1 MTGGELRALRE
12 GARLTQ
18 VEAAGALKMTYSRY
32 ATYERGEKP
41 IEDELAGRAAR
52 VLGGIRKPTVQDDLT
67 TEGELRLALGEAT
80 MMLGPD
86 QRAELT
92 RVVGNALVD
101 DAVARAVMARVGST
115 LADEV
120 ARKDAE
126 LRAAKDELARVRA
139 VVSEGRR

>member
-12 GARLTQ
+12 GAGLTQ
-18 VEAAGALKMTYSRY
+18 VEAAGALKMTYSCY
-32 ATYERGEKP
+32 TTYERGEKP
-41 IEDELAGRAAR
+41 IEDELAGRAAQ
-52 VLGGIRKPTVQDDLT
+52 VLGGLRKPTVHDDSS
-67 TEGELRLALGEAT
+67 TEVELRLALGEAT

-126 LRAAKDELARVRA
+126 LRAARDELARVRA

>member
-12 GARLTQ
+12 AAGLTQ

-32 ATYERGEKP
+32 TTYERGEKA
-41 IEDELAGRAAR
+41 IDDELAGRVAR
-52 VLGGIRKPTVQDDLT
+52 VLGGLKKPAGNEQPS
-67 TEGELRLALGEAT
+67 TEHELRLALDEAT
-80 MMLGPD
+80 MMLGHE

-115 LADEV
+115 LADEI

-126 LRAAKDELARVRA
+126 LRAAREELARVRA

>member
-12 GARLTQ
+12 ATGLSQDRGAS
-18 VEAAGALKMTYSRY
+18 ALGLKPYEY
-32 ATYERGEKP
+32 ALMERGQRDVG
-41 IEDELAGRAAR
+41 EDVAERACR
-52 VLGGIRKPTVQDDLT
+52 TFGSMVPGHESVG
-67 TEGELRLALGEAT
+67 TEHELRLALGKAT
-80 MMLGPD
+80 LMLGPD
-86 QRAELT
+86 RRSELT

-115 LADEV
+115 LAEEV

>member
-1 MTGGELRALRE
+1 MTGQELRALRE
-12 GARLTQ
+12 AAGLTQ
-18 VEAAGALKMTYSRY
+18 VEAAGALKMSCDMIRR
-32 ATYERGEKP
+32 YERGDKD
-41 IEDELAGRAAR
+41 ISDEVAGRAAR
-52 VLGGIRKPTVQDDLT
+52 ILGGLRKPGETDDLT
-67 TEGELRLALGEAT
+67 TEAELRLALGEAT
-80 MMLGPD
+80 MMLGPE

-126 LRAAKDELARVRA
+126 LRASKDELARVRA